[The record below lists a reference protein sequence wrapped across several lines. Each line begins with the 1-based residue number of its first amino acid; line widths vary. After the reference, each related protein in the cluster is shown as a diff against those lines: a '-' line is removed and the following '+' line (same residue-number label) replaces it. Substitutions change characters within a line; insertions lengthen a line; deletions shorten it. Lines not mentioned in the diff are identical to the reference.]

1 VYDWWVGY
9 RKETGY
15 HNKSIKKK
23 KERRI
28 RKVDG
33 LLLLCMARWFGRG
46 GEEEEE
52 RKQAGGRNTREG
64 SGVLI
69 WQLAGG
75 LSMRRVPDLSELR
88 DRVLW

>member
-33 LLLLCMARWFGRG
+33 LLLLCMARWCGR
-46 GEEEEE
+46 EEEKKRRES
-52 RKQAGGRNTREG
+52 KQEGGNTREG